1 MKTEIEVKFLNVDHD
16 EIRQKLK
23 DAGGKLVTPMRD
35 MRRALFETPEMR
47 ERNGFYRLRDE
58 GNKITLTYKEFDSW
72 IGGAIDGA
80 KEIEIEVSDFDAT
93 VALLAQN
100 NLEPI
105 TYQESRR
112 EAWDLNGCEV
122 VLDEWPWIPTYIEI
136 EGESEQLVRDTAAL
150 LSFDWADAVFGNVD
164 TIYDR
169 EYPNMTE
176 RGVIDVPEAR
186 FGDPVPKMFLGKG
199 ND

>member
-23 DAGGKLVTPMRD
+23 AAGGTLVTPMRD
-35 MRRALFETPEMR
+35 MRRALFETPDMKAR
-47 ERNGFYRLRDE
+47 HGFYRLRDE
-58 GNKITLTYKEFDSW
+58 GNKITLTYKQFDAES
-72 IGGAIDGA
+72 IDGA
-80 KEIEIEVSDFDAT
+80 KEIEIEVSDFQAT
-93 VALLAQN
+93 IDLLAQN
-100 NLEPI
+100 DLEPI

-112 EAWDLNGCEV
+112 EAWEYNGCEV

-150 LSFDWADAVFGNVD
+150 LGYDWADAVFGSVD
-164 TIYDR
+164 VIYNL
-169 EYPNMTE
+169 EYPNMTI
-176 RGVIDVPEAR
+176 RGVIDLGEGR
-186 FGDPVPKMFLGKG
+186 FGDPVPREFLGES